1 MPTRSAT
8 TTPHPLDRLSAEEIA
23 RARTILHEAGFLPDT
38 ARVVYLGLEEPPKE
52 ALYGPERPARLVRVL
67 LHDPAVHGGRDIIV
81 SLTTESVL
89 RATVLDPAAD
99 GQLPVLDQEFGL
111 VEQILAGDERW
122 LR

>member
-38 ARVVYLGLEEPPKE
+38 TRVVYLDDRSE